1 MAFPWPKRLP
11 KNGVNVLKRFGI
23 LLLAI
28 TAISG
33 CYFPSDFTAD
43 LQLDREGR
51 YRFTY
56 VGKLTDVSMA
66 RRLVRGD
73 LQGIDLQKRVE
84 IAERDM
90 RRDNSFKEIQYEEKA
105 RFDIKYQREGYIV
118 AERSFDFVRL
128 SSRFLTLKYNRN
140 TGEIT
145 LIGGKPNEKQANALE
160 EAGIEFKGVLRVWTN
175 VQPDK
180 HNSKKIEPRGR
191 LIVYS
196 WDIENIH
203 QPVPLF
209 KFKPQPLQ

>member
-1 MAFPWPKRLP
+1 M
-11 KNGVNVLKRFGI
+11 LKRVGI

-28 TAISG
+28 AAISG

-66 RRLVRGD
+66 RRMMRGD
-73 LQGIDLQKRVE
+73 LQGINLQKRIE

-90 RRDNSFKEIQYEEKA
+90 RRDSSFKEIRYEEKA
-105 RFDIKYQREGYIV
+105 RFGIQYQREGYIV

-128 SSRFLTLKYNRN
+128 SSRILTLKYNRN

-145 LIGGKPNEKQANALE
+145 LIGAKPNEKQAKALE
-160 EAGIEFKGVLRVWTN
+160 EAEIEFNGVLRVWTN
-175 VQPDK
+175 AQPDK
-180 HNSKKIEPRGR
+180 HNSKKVETRGR

-196 WDIENIH
+196 WKIENVD
-203 QPVPLF
+203 QPVPFF

>member
-1 MAFPWPKRLP
+1 M
-11 KNGVNVLKRFGI
+11 LKRVGI
-23 LLLAI
+23 LLLA
-28 TAISG
+28 TAAISG

-73 LQGIDLQKRVE
+73 LQGINLQNRIE

-90 RRDNSFKEIQYEEKA
+90 RRDNSFKEIRYEEKA

-145 LIGGKPNEKQANALE
+145 LIGGKPNKKQANALG
-160 EAGIEFKGVLRVWTN
+160 EAGIEFNGILRVWTN
-175 VQPDK
+175 AQPDR
-180 HNSKKIEPRGR
+180 HNSKKVETRGR

-196 WDIENIH
+196 WKIENID
-203 QPVPLF
+203 QPVPFF

>member
-1 MAFPWPKRLP
+1 M
-11 KNGVNVLKRFGI
+11 LKRVGA

-28 TAISG
+28 ASISG

-43 LQLDREGR
+43 LQLDQEGR

-73 LQGIDLQKRVE
+73 LQGINLQNRIE

-90 RRDNSFKEIQYEEKA
+90 RRDNSFKEIRYEEKA
-105 RFDIKYQREGYIV
+105 RFNIKYQREGYIV

-145 LIGGKPNEKQANALE
+145 LIGGKPNEKQANTLG
-160 EAGIEFKGVLRVWTN
+160 EAEIEFNGVLRVWTN
-175 VQPDK
+175 AQPDR
-180 HNSKKIEPRGR
+180 HNSKKVETRGR

-196 WDIENIH
+196 WKIENID
-203 QPVPLF
+203 QPVPFF

>member
-1 MAFPWPKRLP
+1 M
-11 KNGVNVLKRFGI
+11 LKRVGI
-23 LLLAI
+23 LLLTIA
-28 TAISG
+28 TISG
-33 CYFPSDFTAD
+33 CYFPSEFSAD

-66 RRLVRGD
+66 RRLMRGD
-73 LQGIDLQKRVE
+73 LQGIDLQKRIE

-90 RRDNSFKEIQYEEKA
+90 RRDNSFKKIHYEEKA
-105 RFDIKYQREGYIV
+105 RFDIEYQREGYIV
-118 AERSFDFVRL
+118 GERSFDFVRL

-145 LIGGKPNEKQANALE
+145 LIGAKPNEKQDKALE
-160 EAGIEFKGVLRVWTN
+160 KAGIEFNGVLRVWTN
-175 VQPDK
+175 AQPDK
-180 HNSKKIEPRGR
+180 HNSKKVETRGR

-196 WDIENIH
+196 WNIDNIH
-203 QPVPLF
+203 QPVPFF

>member
-1 MAFPWPKRLP
+1 M
-11 KNGVNVLKRFGI
+11 LKRVGI
-23 LLLAI
+23 LLLA
-28 TAISG
+28 TAAISG

-73 LQGIDLQKRVE
+73 LQGINLQNRIE

-90 RRDNSFKEIQYEEKA
+90 RRDNSFKEIRYEEKA
-105 RFDIKYQREGYIV
+105 RFNIKYQREGYIV

-145 LIGGKPNEKQANALE
+145 LIGAKPNEKQANALE
-160 EAGIEFKGVLRVWTN
+160 KAGIEFNGVLRVWTN
-175 VQPDK
+175 AQPDK
-180 HNSKKIEPRGR
+180 HNSKKVETRGR

-196 WDIENIH
+196 WNIDNIH
-203 QPVPLF
+203 QPVPFF

>member
-1 MAFPWPKRLP
+1 M
-11 KNGVNVLKRFGI
+11 LKRVGI
-23 LLLAI
+23 LLLA
-28 TAISG
+28 TAAISG

-84 IAERDM
+84 ITERDM

-145 LIGGKPNEKQANALE
+145 LIGGKPNKKQANALG
-160 EAGIEFKGVLRVWTN
+160 EAGIEFNGILRVWTN
-175 VQPDK
+175 AQPDR
-180 HNSKKIEPRGR
+180 HNSKKVETRGS

-196 WDIENIH
+196 WKIENID
-203 QPVPLF
+203 QPVPFF

>member
-1 MAFPWPKRLP
+1 MIKRI
-11 KNGVNVLKRFGI
+11 GT
-23 LLLAI
+23 LLLSIA
-28 TAISG
+28 AISG

-66 RRLVRGD
+66 QRLARSD

-84 IAERDM
+84 LAERDM

-105 RFDIKYQREGYIV
+105 RFNIKYQREGYIV

-128 SSRFLTLKYNRN
+128 SSRFLTLKYNRH

-145 LIGGKPNEKQANALE
+145 LIGGKPNKKQANTLE
-160 EAGIEFKGVLRVWTN
+160 EIGVEFNGVLRVWTN
-175 VQPDK
+175 AEPDK
-180 HNSKKIEPRGR
+180 HNSKKVETRGR

-196 WDIENIH
+196 WNIKNVR

-209 KFKPQPLQ
+209 KFKPQPLL

>member
-1 MAFPWPKRLP
+1 M
-11 KNGVNVLKRFGI
+11 LKRVGI

-28 TAISG
+28 AAISG

-66 RRLVRGD
+66 RRMVRGD
-73 LQGIDLQKRVE
+73 LQGINLQKRVE

-105 RFDIKYQREGYIV
+105 RFDIQYQREGYIV

-145 LIGGKPNEKQANALE
+145 LIGAKPNEKQANAL
-160 EAGIEFKGVLRVWTN
+160 GGSRNRV
-175 VQPDK
+175 QRCPA
-180 HNSKKIEPRGR
+180 R
-191 LIVYS
+191 LDQRS
-196 WDIENIH
+196 AR
-203 QPVPLF
+203 
-209 KFKPQPLQ
+209 

>member
-1 MAFPWPKRLP
+1 M
-11 KNGVNVLKRFGI
+11 LKRVGI
-23 LLLAI
+23 LLLA
-28 TAISG
+28 TAAISG

-73 LQGIDLQKRVE
+73 LQGLNLQNRIE

-90 RRDNSFKEIQYEEKA
+90 RRDNSFKEIRYEEKA

-145 LIGGKPNEKQANALE
+145 LIGAKPNEKQANALG
-160 EAGIEFKGVLRVWTN
+160 EAGIEFNGILRVWTN
-175 VQPDK
+175 AQPDR
-180 HNSKKIEPRGR
+180 HNSKKVETRGR

-196 WDIENIH
+196 WKIENID
-203 QPVPLF
+203 QPVPFF